1 MNRFVVVAGLALI
14 AAAGGGAWWWLNRSQ
29 ESGPIILTGN
39 VEVRQVNLGFKV
51 AGRIQGLKVDEGDA
65 VNEGQVLAQ
74 LEKVYF
80 EDSVAQLTAQRD
92 QAKANLAKMQAGNRP
107 EDIAQA
113 EANVKE
119 REATLANAKIT
130 LDRAEQLLRGAVGT
144 RKAFDDAQAT
154 YREAEAR
161 LNSAREALRLMR
173 AGFRSEDIEAARAQL
188 ADREA
193 ALQVAH
199 RQFTDADLTAPSRGV
214 VLSRVREV
222 GAIVAAGETVFVLSL
237 TDPVWVRSYVSEVDL
252 GRVRPGMEVSVR
264 IDTPGAPLF
273 KGRIGFISTTA
284 EFTPKTV
291 ETQELRTALVYRIRI
306 IVPDAGDIL
315 RQGMPVTVS
324 VLDAGSPKV
333 TTGALPGASP
343 AASPSVPRGA
353 PE

>member
-1 MNRFVVVAGLALI
+1 MNRRVVVAGLALL
-14 AAAGGGAWWWLNRSQ
+14 AAAGGGAWWWLNRST
-29 ESGPIILTGN
+29 EGGPIVLTGN

-51 AGRIQGLKVDEGDA
+51 AGRIQSLKVDEGDA
-65 VNEGQVLAQ
+65 VTEGQVMAQ

-80 EDSVAQLTAQRD
+80 EDSIAQLTAQRD
-92 QAKANLAKMQAGNRP
+92 QAKANFSKMQAGNRP

-113 EANVKE
+113 EAGVKE
-119 REATLANAKIT
+119 KEATLANAKIT
-130 LDRAEQLLRGAVGT
+130 LDRAEQLLSRAVGT
-144 RKAFDDAQAT
+144 QKAFDDAQAT

-161 LNSAREALRLMR
+161 LNSSREALRLMR

-193 ALQVAH
+193 ALQVAQ
-199 RQFTDADLTAPSRGV
+199 RQLADAELTAPSQGV
-214 VLSRVREV
+214 VLSRVREA

-237 TDPVWVRSYVSEVDL
+237 NDPVWVRSYVSEMDL

-291 ETQELRTALVYRIRI
+291 ETRELRTALVYRIRI
-306 IVPDAGDIL
+306 IVHDAGDVL

-324 VLDAGSPKV
+324 VPDAAPARV
-333 TTGALPGASP
+333 TTGALPAAAPGA
-343 AASPSVPRGA
+343 RQ
-353 PE
+353 

>member
-1 MNRFVVVAGLALI
+1 VNRRILIVAVLALL
-14 AAAGGGAWWWLNRSQ
+14 AAAGGAWWWLNQ
-29 ESGPIILTGN
+29 APAGGPLILTGN

-51 AGRIQGLKVDEGDA
+51 AGRIQSLKVDEGDSVA
-65 VNEGQVLAQ
+65 EGQTLAQ

-80 EDSVAQLTAQRD
+80 EDSIAQLTAQRD
-92 QAKANLAKMQAGNRP
+92 QAKAAFTKMKAGNRP
-107 EDIAQA
+107 EEIAQA
-113 EANVKE
+113 EATVKE

-130 LDRAEQLLRGAVGT
+130 LERAEQLLKGSVGT
-144 RKAFDDAQAT
+144 RKAFDDAHAA

-161 LNSAREALRLMR
+161 LNSGREALRLML
-173 AGFRSEDIEAARAQL
+173 AGFRVEDIEAARAQL

-193 ALQVAH
+193 ALKVAQ
-199 RQFTDADLTAPSRGV
+199 RQLADADLLAPSRGV
-214 VLSRVREV
+214 VLTRVREA

-237 TDPVWVRSYVSEVDL
+237 TDPVWIRSYVSEVDL
-252 GRVRPGMEVSVR
+252 GRIKPGMEVSVK
-264 IDTPGAPLF
+264 IDTPGAPVL

-324 VLDAGSPKV
+324 VLDTASSKV
-333 TTGALPGASP
+333 TTSTVPAPGASK
-343 AASPSVPRGA
+343 GA